1 MFSKDLGIDLGTIF
15 TRLADSTQVL
25 SEEPTI
31 VAIEVMDQKMVAVG
45 QEARDMYGRVP
56 ESIEVAR
63 PLKNWVIADY
73 EITET
78 LLSYLLQRVSGSMR
92 IFRPRVMISVPYGVT
107 SVERRAVYEATLE
120 AGSREAFLIQQPLAA
135 ALGVDLPIG
144 SPSGNMVICLGGG
157 CTEAAVM
164 AMYGIVSAETLRAG
178 GMDLD
183 DAIVNYVRR
192 KYGIVIGQ
200 VTAEQLKI
208 RIGAAVP
215 QDTENSLE
223 VQGQDQVTGLPR
235 PVTLTTGEIVEAL
248 QDPLKAIVETGRRVL
263 EKTPP
268 ELVADIIDRG
278 VALCGAG
285 ALLRGIDKLLTKSLG
300 IPAYLV
306 DNPMTCVVEG
316 AVKALP
322 MYNILRR
329 SLPQVSYQRSKKR
342 PGGRFSSLIQIIRHP
357 LQMGD
362 RIDILHPD
370 VAGDREIDGRIVED
384 RLDAGL
390 H

>member
-1 MFSKDLGIDLGTIF
+1 MAVFSKDLGIDLGTMF
-15 TRLADSTQVL
+15 TRLADGTQVL
-25 SEEPTI
+25 LEEPTI
-31 VAIEVMDQKMVAVG
+31 VAIEVFDQKMVAVG
-45 QEARDMYGRVP
+45 KEALDMYGRVP

-63 PLKNWVIADY
+63 PLKNGVIADY

-78 LLSYLLQRVSGSMR
+78 LLQYLLQRVSGSMR

-107 SVERRAVYEATLE
+107 SVERRAVYEAVLE
-120 AGSREAFLIQQPLAA
+120 AGSREASLIQQPLAA
-135 ALGVDLPIG
+135 ALGVDLPIN

-164 AMYGIVSAETLRAG
+164 AMYGIVAAETLRAG

-183 DAIVNYVRR
+183 EAIVNYVRR
-192 KYGIVIGQ
+192 KYGVVIGQ
-200 VTAEQLKI
+200 VTAELLKT

-215 QDTENSLE
+215 QDTENSME

-248 QDPLKAIVETGRRVL
+248 QDPLKAVIETGRRVL

-268 ELVADIIDRG
+268 ELVSDIIDRG
-278 VALCGAG
+278 VALCGGG

-329 SLPQVSYQRSKKR
+329 NLPQV
-342 PGGRFSSLIQIIRHP
+342 
-357 LQMGD
+357 
-362 RIDILHPD
+362 
-370 VAGDREIDGRIVED
+370 
-384 RLDAGL
+384 
-390 H
+390 

>member
-1 MFSKDLGIDLGTIF
+1 VAVFSKDLGIDLGTMF
-15 TRLADSTQVL
+15 TRLADGAQVL
-25 SEEPTI
+25 IEEPTI
-31 VAIEVMDQKMVAVG
+31 VAIEVEEQKMVAVG
-45 QEARDMYGRVP
+45 QEARDMLGRVP
-56 ESIEVAR
+56 DTIEVAR
-63 PLKNWVIADY
+63 PLKNGVIADY
-73 EITET
+73 EVTET

-107 SVERRAVYEATLE
+107 SVERRAVYEAVLE

-135 ALGVDLPIG
+135 ALGIDLPIG

-164 AMYGIVSAETLRAG
+164 AMYGIVSAETLRSG

-183 DAIVNYVRR
+183 EAIISYVRR
-192 KYGIVIGQ
+192 KYGVVIGQ
-200 VTAEQLKI
+200 LTAEQLKL

-215 QDTENSLE
+215 QDTENSME

-235 PVTLTTGEIVEAL
+235 PITLTTGEIVEAL
-248 QDPLKAIVETGRRVL
+248 QDPLKQIVETGRRVL
-263 EKTPP
+263 ERTPP

-278 VALCGAG
+278 VALCGGG

-316 AVKALP
+316 CVRSFGMLS
-322 MYNILRR
+322 ILRR
-329 SLPQVSYQRSKKR
+329 NLPQV
-342 PGGRFSSLIQIIRHP
+342 
-357 LQMGD
+357 
-362 RIDILHPD
+362 
-370 VAGDREIDGRIVED
+370 
-384 RLDAGL
+384 
-390 H
+390 

>member
-1 MFSKDLGIDLGTIF
+1 MAMFSKDLGIDLGTMF

-25 SEEPTI
+25 LEEPTI
-31 VAIEVMDQKMVAVG
+31 VAIEVEDQKMVAVG

-56 ESIEVAR
+56 ETIEVAR
-63 PLKNWVIADY
+63 PLKNGVIADY

-107 SVERRAVYEATLE
+107 SVERRAVYEAVLE
-120 AGSREAFLIQQPLAA
+120 AGSREAYLIQQPLAA
-135 ALGVDLPIG
+135 ALGVDLPIN
-144 SPSGNMVICLGGG
+144 SPSGNMVITLGGG

-164 AMYGIVSAETLRAG
+164 AMYGIVSGETLRAG
-178 GMDLD
+178 GIDLD
-183 DAIVNYVRR
+183 EAIVNYVRR
-192 KYGIVIGQ
+192 KYGVIIGQ
-200 VTAEQLKI
+200 VTAEQLKL

-215 QDTENSLE
+215 QDTENSME

-248 QDPLKAIVETGRRVL
+248 QEPLKLVIETGRRVL

-278 VALCGAG
+278 VALCGGG
-285 ALLRGIDKLLTKSLG
+285 ALLRGVDKLLTKSLG

-316 AVKALP
+316 AVKAIP

-329 SLPQVSYQRSKKR
+329 SLPQV
-342 PGGRFSSLIQIIRHP
+342 
-357 LQMGD
+357 
-362 RIDILHPD
+362 
-370 VAGDREIDGRIVED
+370 
-384 RLDAGL
+384 
-390 H
+390 

>member
-1 MFSKDLGIDLGTIF
+1 MFS
-15 TRLADSTQVL
+15 RLADGTQVL
-25 SEEPTI
+25 LEEPTI
-31 VAIEVMDQKMVAVG
+31 VAIEVDDQKMVAVG
-45 QEARDMYGRVP
+45 KEALDMYGRVP

-63 PLKNWVIADY
+63 PLKNGVIADY

-107 SVERRAVYEATLE
+107 SVERRAVYEAVLE
-120 AGSREAFLIQQPLAA
+120 AGSRDASLIQQPLAA

-178 GMDLD
+178 GIDFD
-183 DAIVNYVRR
+183 EAIVTYIRR
-192 KYGIVIGQ
+192 KYGVIIGQ

-215 QDTENSLE
+215 QDQEQSME

-235 PVTLTTGEIVEAL
+235 PITLTTGEIVEAL
-248 QDPLKAIVETGRRVL
+248 EDPLKQVIETGRRVL

-268 ELVADIIDRG
+268 ELVSDIIDRG
-278 VALCGAG
+278 VALCGGG

-300 IPAYLV
+300 VPAYLV

-316 AVKALP
+316 AVRGLG

-329 SLPQVSYQRSKKR
+329 NLPTV
-342 PGGRFSSLIQIIRHP
+342 
-357 LQMGD
+357 
-362 RIDILHPD
+362 
-370 VAGDREIDGRIVED
+370 
-384 RLDAGL
+384 
-390 H
+390 

>member
-1 MFSKDLGIDLGTIF
+1 MFSKDLGIDLGTMF
-15 TRLADSTQVL
+15 TRLADGTQVL
-25 SEEPTI
+25 LEEPTI
-31 VAIEVMDQKMVAVG
+31 VAIEVLDQKMVAVG

-63 PLKNWVIADY
+63 PLKNGVIADY

-107 SVERRAVYEATLE
+107 SVERRAVYEAVLE
-120 AGSREAFLIQQPLAA
+120 AGSREASLIQQSLAA
-135 ALGVDLPIG
+135 ALGVDLPIN

-157 CTEAAVM
+157 CTEASVM

-178 GMDLD
+178 GMELD
-183 DAIVNYVRR
+183 EAIVNYVRR

-200 VTAEQLKI
+200 VTAEHLKM

-215 QDTENSLE
+215 QDTENSME

-248 QDPLKAIVETGRRVL
+248 QEPLKLVIETGRRVL

-278 VALCGAG
+278 VALCGGG
-285 ALLRGIDKLLTKSLG
+285 ALLRGVDKLLTKSLG

-306 DNPMTCVVEG
+306 DNPMTCVAEG
-316 AVKALP
+316 AVKALA
-322 MYNILRR
+322 MYNVLRR
-329 SLPQVSYQRSKKR
+329 NLPQV
-342 PGGRFSSLIQIIRHP
+342 
-357 LQMGD
+357 
-362 RIDILHPD
+362 
-370 VAGDREIDGRIVED
+370 
-384 RLDAGL
+384 
-390 H
+390 

>member
-1 MFSKDLGIDLGTIF
+1 MFSKDLGIDLGTMF
-15 TRLADSTQVL
+15 TRIADGTQVL
-25 SEEPTI
+25 LEEPTI
-31 VAIEVMDQKMVAVG
+31 VAIEVEDQKMVAVG

-63 PLKNWVIADY
+63 PLKNGVIADY

-107 SVERRAVYEATLE
+107 SVERRAVYEAVLE
-120 AGSREAFLIQQPLAA
+120 AGSRDASLIQQPLAA
-135 ALGVDLPIG
+135 ALGVDLPIN
-144 SPSGNMVICLGGG
+144 SPSGNMVITLGGG

-164 AMYGIVSAETLRAG
+164 AMYGIVAADTLRVG

-183 DAIVNYVRR
+183 EAIVNYVRR
-192 KYGIVIGQ
+192 KYGVVIGQ
-200 VTAEQLKI
+200 PTAEQLKT

-215 QDTENSLE
+215 QDIENSME

-248 QDPLKAIVETGRRVL
+248 QDPLKQIVESGRKVL

-268 ELVADIIDRG
+268 ELVSDIIDRG
-278 VALCGAG
+278 VALCGGG
-285 ALLRGIDKLLTKSLG
+285 ALLRGVDKLLTKSLG

-306 DNPMTCVVEG
+306 DNPLTCVVQG
-316 AVKALP
+316 TVRGFTMLN
-322 MYNILRR
+322 MIRR
-329 SLPQVSYQRSKKR
+329 NLPQV
-342 PGGRFSSLIQIIRHP
+342 
-357 LQMGD
+357 
-362 RIDILHPD
+362 
-370 VAGDREIDGRIVED
+370 
-384 RLDAGL
+384 
-390 H
+390 